1 MGMLR
6 VMSNEGDRQYQWDDD
21 TSLADAKRIFN
32 ELKQRNYLAYE
43 VKGDGSAETIGTFK
57 PEAGSIV
64 MHTPLVG
71 G

>member
-6 VMSNEGDRQYQWDDD
+6 VMCDEGDRQYSWHDQA
-21 TSLADAKRIFN
+21 SRIAAEKVFN
-32 ELKQRNYLAYE
+32 ELKARNYLAYE
-43 VKGDGSAETIGTFK
+43 VKGDGSAEAIRSFK